1 MDTSIGTVIAE
12 KIKDFAEE
20 GIPEV
25 FDRDLSLGR
34 IQPPARGNLVNVI
47 VGVRRC
53 GKTYRLYQ
61 EMHRIVAEGYPQ
73 DSIQRAYKDGRSQS
87 CPGEADPGDR
97 IKGEAAERIA
107 GQAG

>member
-34 IQPPARGNLVNVI
+34 IQPPTRGNLVNVI

-53 GKTYRLYQ
+53 GKTYRLCAGSSPKDIR
-61 EMHRIVAEGYPQ
+61 RIPSSTLISRTS
-73 DSIQRAYKDGRSQS
+73 D
-87 CPGEADPGDR
+87 
-97 IKGEAAERIA
+97 
-107 GQAG
+107 

>member
-61 EMHRIVAEGYPQ
+61 EMRRIVAEGYPQ
-73 DSIQRAYKDGRSQS
+73 DSILYFNFED
-87 CPGEADPGDR
+87 E
-97 IKGEAAERIA
+97 
-107 GQAG
+107 